1 MSTENAL
8 TVISGDIYAA
18 REPFDLARVDRSLNF
33 EREAGFAIQQLSRN
47 KFTMDCAMN
56 NRQSVY
62 DAMVN
67 VAAIGRS
74 LNPATKEAYLVP
86 RDGRICLDV
95 SYIGLLATAVDSGSI
110 LWGQARLVHES
121 DTFALNG
128 FDKVP
133 THTYN
138 PFSKDRGPIVGTYVV
153 VKTAHGDFLT
163 DTMTLD
169 EAYAIRDRSAA
180 WKASKSGPWKT
191 DEGEM
196 IKKTVVKRASKM
208 WPKSERLDNTI
219 HLLNTENGEGLAVL
233 ADEKK
238 DLQIKGP
245 TIPSRPTNSDLDIPA
260 QRMQI
265 IEAVAN
271 NVIDLFN
278 SDDVIGAYGEA
289 IGISD
294 GDENIALFNLLPSNI
309 RTALRKHHKSLA
321 EGVAA

>member
-1 MSTENAL
+1 MTTATAL
-8 TVISGDIYAA
+8 TTISADIYAA
-18 REPFDLARVDRSLNF
+18 RETFDLARVDQSLNF
-33 EREAGFAIQQLSRN
+33 EREAGFAMQQLSRN

-95 SYIGLLATAVDSGSI
+95 SYIGLLATAVDSGAI
-110 LWGQARLVHES
+110 LWGQARLVHAS
-121 DTFALNG
+121 DTFALHG
-128 FDKVP
+128 FDKAP

-138 PFSKDRGPIVGTYVV
+138 PFSKDRGEIVGTYVV

-163 DTMTLD
+163 DTMTIE
-169 EAYAIRDRSAA
+169 EAYAIRDRSSA

-219 HLLNTENGEGLAVL
+219 HLLNTENGEGLAVIEE
-233 ADEKK
+233 EKQAA
-238 DLQIKGP
+238 LKGP
-245 TIPSRPTNSDLDIPA
+245 VIAASPKTADLGIKPE
-260 QRMQI
+260 RMQI
-265 IEAVAN
+265 VEAVASA
-271 NVIDLFN
+271 VVDCFN
-278 SDDVIGAYGEA
+278 ADDVVGAYGEY

-294 GDENIALFNLLPSNI
+294 GDEKTALWNLLPSNI
-309 RTALRKHHKSLA
+309 RRALKKHGESLNEATA
-321 EGVAA
+321 